1 MMRPFKRR
9 RDAPEV
15 PTDGDERLAQARRA
29 VELAKDAHREAAPI
43 AARSAELAD
52 MNGIAA
58 TIARSLQ

>member
-1 MMRPFKRR
+1 MRPFKRR
-9 RDAPEV
+9 KTAPEV

-29 VELAKDAHREAAPI
+29 VEQAKDARRVSAPI
-43 AARSAELAD
+43 AAKSAELAD